1 MRKLVTQAGLGIVAV
16 VLCGLFACMTTE
28 PVANPGALPTA
39 KSTNV
44 DPRLDASTYLAHGH
58 LLERQGHFEKAV
70 AQYREALKVNPNLV
84 AAHNRLGITLNKLG
98 RHAEASAEFRAALE
112 LEPRAAH
119 LHNNLGF
126 SLYLAGHFEA
136 AERAL
141 ARATELQP
149 DFRRAHMNRGLVLA
163 RLEHYDEALN
173 AFCEAGPRDEAYY
186 NLAVVQTEAGHYVEA
201 ARALE
206 KALAVNADFAAARQ
220 QLREIARLAAA
231 QEAEQAA
238 LAAADAAAETAAAT
252 ESASAASQFG
262 PPAPEATPDAMPPVA
277 TNAPSGPAATGTPA
291 APTPRDAAANAQA
304 WRQIHYL
311 LAAAE
316 QIVCPPRPRP
326 LVDRAKL
333 AAMFDEWIAALWQEA
348 PWQED
353 SLARLLTAL
362 NRPAQRL

>member
-1 MRKLVTQAGLGIVAV
+1 MRKLVTQAGLGIVGV

-119 LHNNLGF
+119 LYNNLGF
-126 SLYLAGHFEA
+126 SLYLDGHFEA

-163 RLEHYDEALN
+163 RLEHYDEALS

-186 NLAVVQTEAGHYVEA
+186 NLAVVQTEAGNYVAA

-206 KALAVNADFAAARQ
+206 QALTVNPDFAAARQ

-238 LAAADAAAETAAAT
+238 LAAAEAAAETTAAT
-252 ESASAASQFG
+252 ESAAAASQLG
-262 PPAPEATPDAMPPVA
+262 PPAPEPTPDAMPPVA
-277 TNAPSGPAATGTPA
+277 TNAPTGSA
-291 APTPRDAAANAQA
+291 GATPRDAAANAQA

-316 QIVCPPRPRP
+316 QIVCTPRPRP

-333 AAMFDEWIAALWQEA
+333 AAMFDEWIVALWQEA